1 MAFDSVLGFRITA
14 RELYLW
20 TYINSGG
27 RKTEHDVFP
36 IYLFVTDQSPQ

>member
-1 MAFDSVLGFRITA
+1 MAFDSVLGFGIA
-14 RELYLW
+14 PRELCLW

-36 IYLFVTDQSPQ
+36 TYLFVTEQRP